1 MSDGLGLDGFFAG
14 FSSPL
19 AAVVAGVAYAA
30 GSMLTALATLAL
42 LPSGSLALW
51 PSSRLSAVLGPLCGG
66 FFGFFGA
73 LVAGL
78 VVVAYARRR
87 RTTERNGGASGRA
100 H

>member
-1 MSDGLGLDGFFAG
+1 VSDGLGLDGFFAG

-42 LPSGSLALW
+42 LPNGSLALW